1 MFIDAVGTVLT
12 KITIPANDEGYSQA
26 VEHGNQFGEVEWRL
40 EGTGPYGHGVADA
53 LLKTGAV
60 VYEVLGACTKR
71 HRRHGSRLGKSDVL
85 DAYAIAEAVLR
96 EYERLPKYQQFDEQ
110 EAMRLI
116 YDRRDRLV
124 RQRTEA
130 INRVRAIAIRLA
142 LGQLPKRLNQAQQ
155 RRVFCRA

>member
-60 VYEVLGACTKR
+60 VYEVLGACTQTPVFP
-71 HRRHGSRLGKSDVL
+71 S
-85 DAYAIAEAVLR
+85 VLR
-96 EYERLPKYQQFDEQ
+96 LSVKESPGTRLP
-110 EAMRLI
+110 
-116 YDRRDRLV
+116 
-124 RQRTEA
+124 
-130 INRVRAIAIRLA
+130 
-142 LGQLPKRLNQAQQ
+142 
-155 RRVFCRA
+155 C